1 MTLSGLTSSL
11 TFKSSYRN
19 LVEELRVGSSNEIL
33 LDAPQGAKSFLLAAF
48 RDDLRRPILWLH
60 PNSDSAR
67 RGYSEVESFIGDYG
81 DINRLYYY
89 PEPDALPFEKI
100 DQSES
105 VIQERLKVMAG
116 MLMIDGGSQDSGA
129 QDNLLPQVPPIVVAS
144 VDSIARLVIEP
155 QMFVQQT
162 LTVRSG
168 KDISVSKLSD
178 KLLKIG
184 YKNVSIVDQPGKFS
198 RRGGL
203 LDVWSP
209 HSELPARVEFF
220 SDNIETIRYFDP
232 ETQLSTNRTAECKFI
247 PSRELI
253 LNTDNVVDP
262 EIQNVNRKLNSL
274 YSASNLDQGIYGSDS
289 EFYTSL
295 FHSGT
300 IFDYL
305 GEESIVVNENIN
317 AIGETWIRI
326 ESAVKDFKSR
336 LVLDNLIEDSFPD
349 PIISFERFK
358 LITADLRRIVQ
369 FRAFSGSSDVSL
381 GERFLNVGFESVS
394 DYQGDIVQLGK
405 DLEILVGSGNSVV
418 LVSLQ
423 SDRLAG
429 LLRQQGLDLTIEK
442 NLSTLPA
449 PGSLTLFQGNIEA
462 GWSLRIASEQIG
474 ERAIVVITD
483 SEIFGLSKNRHFRFP
498 HKKRAHQVSEKLNEG
513 DLVVHIEHGIA
524 EFRGLLKRNLDE
536 SEREYMVLG
545 YAKGDLLYVPT
556 NQIDR
561 VKRYVGAG
569 DEPSLSHLGGRD
581 WTKSKEK
588 AKEGAL
594 EFARELLRLY
604 ASREFQKRTP
614 MVGEPHWEWQLDSS
628 FPYEETEDQIRAIDE
643 INRDMESDTP
653 MDRLLCG
660 DVGFGKTEIALRAAF
675 KAVTS
680 GFQVAI
686 LVPTTVLAQQHYNSF
701 KERLNIFPTRVDM
714 LSRLRTESQNST
726 TVKGINNGDVDIVI
740 GTHRMLSKDVN
751 FKRLGL
757 LIIDEEQ
764 RFGVRHKEHLKS
776 VRATVDVLTMTATPI
791 PRTLHMA
798 LFGIRDMSRIEN
810 APGDRLPVTNIV
822 SEYDDIVVQDA
833 IRKEISRGGQVFYV
847 HNRVIDIDEVL
858 ERLSDLCPE
867 VSFGIAHGRM
877 PPAEIEKIMESFS
890 LGKLDVLICTTIIQ
904 SGLDIPNA
912 NTLIVDESDK
922 LGLTQ
927 LYQLR
932 GRVGRSSA
940 KAYAFFLFKKRGVL
954 TMTAENRLRAIM
966 TASELGSGYKLA
978 MRDLQIR
985 GSGDI
990 LGSDQ
995 SGHVSAV
1002 GFDLYTRLLN
1012 EAVDEARGA
1021 IGANRTGTHIVDKR
1035 PSEHLDQIS
1044 VELPVDA
1051 YIPDFYIS
1059 DLTVRLSLYE
1069 QLVGDKKNFQFE
1081 TFLKNIEDRFGPAPQ
1096 MVKDLLLGVLLK
1108 NKINNPPSK
1117 FISVSA
1123 NKSEFIF
1130 TLKEHAQINRHS
1142 LESQIDN
1149 IEIGNRKIYL
1159 KGINNEN
1166 FDWRKA
1172 LIDLVDLVHSGS

>member
-19 LVEELRVGSSNEIL
+19 LVEELRVGSSQEVL

-48 RDDLRRPILWLH
+48 RNDLRRPILWLH
-60 PNSDSAR
+60 ANSDSAR
-67 RGYSEVESFIGDYG
+67 RGYSELESFIGDHG

-89 PEPDALPFEKI
+89 PEPDALPFEKMEH
-100 DQSES
+100 SES
-105 VIQERLKVMAG
+105 IIQERLKVMAG
-116 MLMIDGGSQDSGA
+116 MLMVNGSSQDSVG
-129 QDNLLPQVPPIVVAS
+129 QENPIPKVPPIVVAS
-144 VDSIARLVIEP
+144 VDSIARLIIEP
-155 QMFVQQT
+155 QTFLEQT
-162 LTVRSG
+162 LTVQSG
-168 KDISVSKLSD
+168 KDISINKFSD
-178 KLLKIG
+178 QLLKIG
-184 YKNVSIVDQPGKFS
+184 YENVSIVDQPGKFS

-232 ETQLSTNRTAECKFI
+232 ETQLSTNRTLECKFI

-253 LNTDNVVDP
+253 LDTGAIVDL
-262 EIQNVNRKLNSL
+262 EIPNIDQKLNSVHV
-274 YSASNLDQGIYGSDS
+274 AGNLEEGNYGSDS
-289 EFYTSL
+289 EFFTSL

-305 GEESIVVNENIN
+305 GDDSIVVNENIN
-317 AIGETWIRI
+317 AIRETWIRI
-326 ESAVKDFKSR
+326 ESAVKDFKKR

-349 PIISFERFK
+349 PIISFERFQM
-358 LITADLRRIVQ
+358 ITADLRRIVQ
-369 FRAFSGSSDVSL
+369 FRAFAGRPDTASH
-381 GERFLNVGFESVS
+381 ERFLNVGFESVS
-394 DYQGDIVQLGK
+394 DYQGDIAQLGQ
-405 DLEILVGSGNSVV
+405 DLEEFIRSGSSVV

-423 SDRLAG
+423 SDRLAS
-429 LLRQQGLDLTIEK
+429 LLREQGLVLTIEK

-449 PGSLTLFQGNIEA
+449 PGSLTLFQGNIES
-462 GWSLRIASEQIG
+462 GWSLKIVSEQIG
-474 ERAIVVITD
+474 ERGIVVITD
-483 SEIFGLSKNRHFRFP
+483 SEIFGLSKNRHFRFR
-498 HKKRAHQVSEKLNEG
+498 HKKRAHQVSDQLNKG

-524 EFRGLLKRNLDE
+524 EFKGLLKRNLGE

-588 AKEGAL
+588 AKEAAL

-660 DVGFGKTEIALRAAF
+660 DVGFGKTEIALRSAF

-701 KERLNIFPTRVDM
+701 KERLNIFPTRIDM
-714 LSRLRTESQNST
+714 LSRLRTESQNSA
-726 TVKGINNGDVDIVI
+726 TVDGINNGDVDIVI
-740 GTHRMLSKDVN
+740 GTHRLLSKDVN
-751 FKRLGL
+751 FKKLGL

-764 RFGVRHKEHLKS
+764 RFGVRHKEHLKK
-776 VRATVDVLTMTATPI
+776 VRTTVDVLTMTATPI

-810 APGDRLPVTNIV
+810 APGDRLPVTNVV
-822 SEYDDIVVQDA
+822 SEYDDTVVQDA
-833 IRKEISRGGQVFYV
+833 IRKEINRGGQVFYV

-858 ERLSDLCPE
+858 EKLRNLCPE

-877 PPAEIEKIMESFS
+877 PPNEIEKIMESFS
-890 LGKLDVLICTTIIQ
+890 LGKLDVLICTTIVQ

-954 TMTAENRLRAIM
+954 TQTAENRLRAIM

-978 MRDLQIR
+978 MKDLQIR

-995 SGHVSAV
+995 SGHVTAV

-1012 EAVDEARGA
+1012 EAVDEAKGVV
-1021 IGANRTGTHIVDKR
+1021 GTAQTHKPIADT
-1035 PSEHLDQIS
+1035 SGSDQIS

-1051 YIPDFYIS
+1051 YIPDSYIS

-1069 QLVGDKKNFQFE
+1069 QLVGNRTNFQFDIL
-1081 TFLKNIEDRFGPAPQ
+1081 LKNIEDRFGPAPQ

-1108 NKINNPPSK
+1108 NKLNNPPSK

-1159 KGINNEN
+1159 KGINNNN

-1172 LIDLVDLVHSGS
+1172 LIDLVDLAHSSS

>member
-11 TFKSSYRN
+11 AFKSSYRN

-48 RDDLRRPILWLH
+48 RNDLRRPILWLH
-60 PNSDSAR
+60 ANSDSAR
-67 RGYSEVESFIGDYG
+67 RGYSELESFIGGYE
-81 DINRLYYY
+81 DIDRPYYY

-100 DQSES
+100 DHSEG

-116 MLMIDGGSQDSGA
+116 MLMVDGSSQDPGA
-129 QDNLLPQVPPIVVAS
+129 QDNPTQKVPPIVVAS
-144 VDSIARLVIEP
+144 VDSIARVIIEP
-155 QMFVQQT
+155 QTFLRRI

-168 KDISVSKLSD
+168 QDISINKFSD
-178 KLLKIG
+178 QLLKIG

-203 LDVWSP
+203 IDVWSP

-220 SDNIETIRYFDP
+220 SDNIETIRYFEP
-232 ETQLSTNRTAECKFI
+232 ETQLSTNITLESKFI

-253 LNTDNVVDP
+253 LDNDDGVDP
-262 EIQNVNRKLNSL
+262 EIHNIDRKSNSL
-274 YSASNLDQGIYGSDS
+274 YASSNLEEGIYGSDS

-317 AIGETWIRI
+317 AIREKWTRI
-326 ESAVKDFKSR
+326 ESTVKDFKKR
-336 LVLDNLIEDSFPD
+336 LILDNLIDDSFPD
-349 PIISFERFK
+349 PSISFERFQF
-358 LITADLRRIVQ
+358 IIADLRRIVQ
-369 FRAFSGSSDVSL
+369 FRAFAGRSDVDS

-394 DYQGDIVQLGK
+394 DYQGDISELGK
-405 DLEILVGSGNSVV
+405 DLEGLIRSGNSVV

-429 LLRQQGLDLTIEK
+429 LLREQGLALTIEK
-442 NLSTLPA
+442 NLRTLPA
-449 PGSLTLFQGNIEA
+449 SGSLTLFQGNIES
-462 GWSLRIASEQIG
+462 GWSLKIVSEQIG
-474 ERAIVVITD
+474 DRGLTVISD
-483 SEIFGLSKNRHFRFP
+483 SEIFGLSKNRHFRFR
-498 HKKRAHQVSEKLNEG
+498 HKKRAHQVSDQLNEG
-513 DLVVHIEHGIA
+513 ELVVHIEHGIA
-524 EFRGLLKRNLDE
+524 EFKGLIKRNLDE
-536 SEREYMVLG
+536 SEREYMVLR

-569 DEPSLSHLGGRD
+569 DDPALSHLGGRD
-581 WTKSKEK
+581 WTNSKQK
-588 AKEGAL
+588 AKEAAL

-604 ASREFQKRTP
+604 ASREFQKRAP

-643 INRDMESDTP
+643 INKDMESDTP

-701 KERLNIFPTRVDM
+701 KERLNIFPTRIDM
-714 LSRLRTESQNST
+714 LSRLRTEGQNSA
-726 TVKGINNGDVDIVI
+726 TVKAINSGDVDIVI
-740 GTHRMLSKDVN
+740 GTHRLLSQDVN
-751 FKRLGL
+751 FKNLGL
-757 LIIDEEQ
+757 VIIDEEQ
-764 RFGVRHKEHLKS
+764 RFGVRHKEHLKKI
-776 VRATVDVLTMTATPI
+776 RTTVDVLTMTATPI

-810 APGDRLPVTNIV
+810 APGDRLPVTNVV
-822 SEYDDIVVQDA
+822 SEYDDVVVQDA
-833 IRKEISRGGQVFYV
+833 IRKEINRGGQVFYV
-847 HNRVIDIDEVL
+847 HNRVIDIEQVL
-858 ERLSDLCPE
+858 DKLSDLCPE

-877 PPAEIEKIMESFS
+877 PPNEIENIMESFA
-890 LGKLDVLICTTIIQ
+890 LGNIDVLICTTIVQ
-904 SGLDIPNA
+904 SGIDIPNA

-954 TMTAENRLRAIM
+954 TVTAENRLRAIM

-1012 EAVDEARGA
+1012 EAVDEARGV
-1021 IGANRTGTHIVDKR
+1021 IGSKQTDTPI
-1035 PSEHLDQIS
+1035 SDQQNHIS

-1051 YIPDFYIS
+1051 YIPGSYIS

-1069 QLVGDKKNFQFE
+1069 QLVGDKTNFQFDI
-1081 TFLKNIEDRFGPAPQ
+1081 FLKNIEDRFGPAPQ

-1108 NKINNPPSK
+1108 NKINKHPSK
-1117 FISVSA
+1117 FTSVSA
-1123 NKSEFIF
+1123 SKSGFIF

-1159 KGINNEN
+1159 KGINNGD

-1172 LIDLVDLVHSGS
+1172 LIHLVDLVQSSN